1 MNTSTRF
8 SEHKFKS
15 EVMIHQALV
24 YRLAKGLLVS
34 KEEAEDV
41 VQEMMTRLWMQK
53 DSLVKVD
60 NKRAFIAK
68 MTKNYCLDRLKSKQ
82 AQRVSWDTVHEKQ
95 AIWSPEQPMEAIE
108 SVEMI
113 YRCLAQLPET
123 QRLLFQLRDIE
134 GLEYHE
140 IEEITGMQ
148 PVAIRVALSRVRKT
162 LKNHVLQQNQHGLT
176 K

>member
-1 MNTSTRF
+1 
-8 SEHKFKS
+8 
-15 EVMIHQALV
+15 MIHQALV

-53 DSLVKVD
+53 DSLVQVD

-176 K
+176 R

>member
-1 MNTSTRF
+1 
-8 SEHKFKS
+8 
-15 EVMIHQALV
+15 MIHQALV

-176 K
+176 R

>member
-1 MNTSTRF
+1 
-8 SEHKFKS
+8 
-15 EVMIHQALV
+15 
-24 YRLAKGLLVS
+24 
-34 KEEAEDV
+34 
-41 VQEMMTRLWMQK
+41 
-53 DSLVKVD
+53 
-60 NKRAFIAK
+60 
-68 MTKNYCLDRLKSKQ
+68 
-82 AQRVSWDTVHEKQ
+82 
-95 AIWSPEQPMEAIE
+95 MEAKE

-148 PVAIRVALSRVRKT
+148 PVAIRVTLSRVRKT

-176 K
+176 R